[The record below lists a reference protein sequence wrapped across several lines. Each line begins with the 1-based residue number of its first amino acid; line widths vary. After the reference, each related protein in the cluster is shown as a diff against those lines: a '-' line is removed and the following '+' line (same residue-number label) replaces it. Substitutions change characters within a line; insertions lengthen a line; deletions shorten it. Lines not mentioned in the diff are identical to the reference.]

1 MRPGR
6 FAGRL
11 GHPSDEGRITA
22 AEAAAGR
29 YARMFHARVLSLT
42 VAPQAR
48 PARRPAA
55 AGKPVARRRFDIR
68 SLLGKAPLKP
78 AVARAK

>member
-1 MRPGR
+1 
-6 FAGRL
+6 
-11 GHPSDEGRITA
+11 
-22 AEAAAGR
+22 
-29 YARMFHARVLSLT
+29 MFHARVLSLT

-55 AGKPVARRRFDIR
+55 AGKPAVARRRLDIR